1 MQKYEFLEHTA
12 DVTFKAYGSALN
24 ELFENAA
31 ALSKAQWFF
40 SMKWD

>member
-12 DVTFKAYGSALN
+12 YVTFKAYGRALN

-40 SMKWD
+40 SMKWG